1 MVDIVGF
8 TGAAGSGKDT
18 AAQALPE
25 YVQVRFAEPVYW
37 GVLALDPV
45 IDVVCEE
52 DSYSDSYSFYRLSEL
67 VASVGW
73 DKAKEDP
80 EVRRLLQVYGT
91 ESGRDIHGKDC
102 WINIAKNRIRQHLT
116 EAKRVKVTDVRFE
129 NEALALAG
137 LKACII
143 RVVGPQRREGVD
155 SSHAS
160 EAGIT
165 DAFVS
170 WTVVNDGTVEDLHRK
185 VRYCVEQ
192 GCNKECVTI

>member
-18 AAQALPE
+18 AAAALE
-25 YVQVRFAEPVYW
+25 DYVQVRFAEPVYW
-37 GVLALDPV
+37 GVLALDPL
-45 IDVVCEE
+45 IRRYDAEG
-52 DSYSDSYSFYRLSEL
+52 YIQTLHLSTL
-67 VASVGW
+67 VAEADW
-73 DKAKEDP
+73 DKAKENP
-80 EVRRLLQVYGT
+80 EVRRLLQKYGT
-91 ESGRDIHGKDC
+91 EAGRDIHGKDC

-137 LKACII
+137 MKACII
-143 RVVGPQRREGVD
+143 RIVGPQRREGVD

-160 EAGIT
+160 EAGIS

>member
-8 TGAAGSGKDT
+8 TGVAGSGKDT

-37 GVLALDPV
+37 GVLAMDPYV
-45 IDVVCEE
+45 GFHPDLEE
-52 DSYSDSYSFYRLSEL
+52 NDIWSMSRLVDEI
-67 VASVGW
+67 GW
-73 DKAKEDP
+73 DKAKEWP
-80 EVRRLLQVYGT
+80 EVRRLLQKYGT
-91 ESGRDIHGKDC
+91 EAGRDIHGNDC

-137 LKACII
+137 MKACII
-143 RVVGPQRREGVD
+143 RIVGPQRREGVD

-160 EAGIT
+160 EAGIS

>member
-18 AAQALPE
+18 AAQALE
-25 YVQVRFAEPVYW
+25 DYVQVRFAEPVYW
-37 GVLALDPV
+37 GVLALNP
-45 IDVVCEE
+45 
-52 DSYSDSYSFYRLSEL
+52 L
-67 VASVGW
+67 VPCGYDFESLRDLVHTLGW
-73 DKAKEDP
+73 DQAKENP

-91 ESGRDIHGKDC
+91 EAGRDIHGKDC

-137 LKACII
+137 MKACII

-160 EAGIT
+160 EAGIS

>member
-18 AAQALPE
+18 AAQALTE

-37 GVLALDPV
+37 GVLAMDPLVRIYDEEGFSHLLNLSV
-45 IDVVCEE
+45 IVET
-52 DSYSDSYSFYRLSEL
+52 Y
-67 VASVGW
+67 GW
-73 DKAKEDP
+73 DRAKENT
-80 EVRRLLQVYGT
+80 EVRRLLQKYGT
-91 ESGRDIHGKDC
+91 EAGRDIHGKDC
-102 WINIAKNRIRQHLT
+102 WINIAKSRIRQHLT

-137 LKACII
+137 MKACII
-143 RVVGPQRREGVD
+143 RIVGPQRRVGVD

-185 VRYCVEQ
+185 VRYCVEFGYQ
-192 GCNKECVTI
+192 AKPQTI